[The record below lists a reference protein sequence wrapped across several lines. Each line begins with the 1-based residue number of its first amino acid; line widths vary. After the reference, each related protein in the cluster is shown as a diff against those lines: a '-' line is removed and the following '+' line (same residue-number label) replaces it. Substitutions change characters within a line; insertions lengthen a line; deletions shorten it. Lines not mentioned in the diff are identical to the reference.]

1 MENENFSYENTG
13 YQSGYDRS
21 VPRKQKSG
29 PVTALVLAL
38 CMILSAACG
47 AAAGYIAAGYRPAD
61 TTESEGLEILY
72 KSVVREVSSE
82 GKGTEDSP
90 LNVPQ
95 VSALV
100 SDSVVEITTES
111 ISTSSFMRQYV
122 TKGAGSGVVLTT
134 SGYIVTNYHV
144 VEGAT
149 SVNVTL
155 HDGSEYTA
163 VVKGYDEASDI
174 AVIKVDA
181 EGLKPAVL
189 GNSSVLAVGEQIV
202 IIGNPLGEL
211 GGSVSTGI
219 ISALARDV
227 YVEDRPMT
235 LLQTDAAVNPGNS
248 GGGMFNL
255 YGELVGIVNAKSE
268 GDAIDNIGFAIP
280 LDDVKSVI
288 ESLMS
293 VGYVPGRPYLGFET
307 VYIDNAFSAM
317 QYRVTSFGVYVLN
330 VREGSNADKA
340 GIENGDMIISINGEA
355 VGSDADITGMINEM
369 NAGDTVTVK
378 VRRYSSEKEITYELE
393 EYIPDYII
401 IR

>member
-1 MENENFSYENTG
+1 MENENYSYENTG

-21 VPRKQKSG
+21 VPRRQKSG
-29 PVTALVLAL
+29 PAAALILAL

-47 AAAGYIAAGYRPAD
+47 AAAGYFAAGYRPAA
-61 TTESEGLEILY
+61 ESGSDSPEILY
-72 KSVVREVSSE
+72 KSVVREVSYE
-82 GKGTEDSP
+82 GKGTEDAP
-90 LNVPQ
+90 LSVAQ

-122 TKGAGSGVVLTT
+122 TKGAGSGVIITAG
-134 SGYIVTNYHV
+134 GYIVTNYHV

-155 HDGSEYTA
+155 HDGTEYAA

-181 EGLKPAVL
+181 AQLKPAVL

-255 YGELVGIVNAKSE
+255 YGELVGIVNAKSQGE
-268 GDAIDNIGFAIP
+268 SIDNIGFAIP
-280 LDDVKSVI
+280 LDDVKSII
-288 ESLMS
+288 ESIMS

-317 QYRVTSFGVYVLN
+317 QYHVTSFGVYVLN
-330 VREGSNADKA
+330 VSDGSNAAKA
-340 GIENGDMIISINGEA
+340 GIEEGDMIISINGEA
-355 VGSDADITGMINEM
+355 VSSDSDITGIISGM

-378 VRRYSSEKEITYELE
+378 VRRNYSEEEIAYELE
-393 EYIPDYII
+393 EYVPDYIVS
-401 IR
+401 R